1 LYLILIKMS
10 TSSENF
16 SKEIQEGYNFS
27 SPSIVLGC
35 AIFEGTSVPNLQVK
49 APLRTFNRHGLVAGA
64 TGTGKTKTLQ
74 KLSEKLSEHGVGVVM
89 LDIKGDFSGIS
100 MPGAMNPKIQDR
112 VTIIGD
118 KWDAMGFP
126 VELMSL
132 SEQDGVRL
140 RATVSEFGPVLLSKI
155 LGLNDTQESVVAM
168 IFKYCDDNG
177 LPLLDLEDI
186 KKVLQYISGE
196 GKSAIEAQ
204 YGMVSTATIGTIQ
217 RKIIE
222 LETQGASI
230 FFGEK
235 SFEIEDFLRKDS
247 QGRGYVHVIRVN
259 DIQNQPKLFS
269 TFMLQMLAEVY
280 EKMPEKGDSER
291 PELVI
296 FIDEAHLVF
305 NEASKALLSQIE
317 TIVKLIRSKGVGI
330 FFCTQNPTD
339 IPESVLSQL
348 GMKIQHALRA
358 FTANDRKAIKMV
370 AENYP
375 ETDHYD
381 VDELITQLGI
391 GEAFI
396 TVLNERGIPT
406 PLVHTL
412 MSPPQSRMD
421 IITEAEKQSLLQNSA
436 LYHKYRDVMNRES
449 AYEILGKKMEA
460 AQVQETTAKTASKP
474 KPDTSSTVADVLK
487 SPMAK
492 RLGTTIT
499 REVTRG
505 LLGILKSSVKGMFK

>member
-1 LYLILIKMS
+1 MS
-10 TSSENF
+10 TSLENF
-16 SKEIQEGYNFS
+16 NKEIQEGYNFGGASIILGGAMYGGS
-27 SPSIVLGC
+27 SIPQ
-35 AIFEGTSVPNLQVK
+35 LQVK
-49 APLRTFNRHGLVAGA
+49 APLKTFNRHGLVAGA

-74 KLSEKLSEHGVGVVM
+74 KLSEKLSENGVGVVM

-100 MPGAMNPKIQDR
+100 MPGVLNPKIEER
-112 VTIIGD
+112 VKAIGD
-118 KWDAMGFP
+118 NWNAAGFP

-132 SEQDGVRL
+132 SAQDGVRL

-177 LPLLDLEDI
+177 LPLLDLEDM
-186 KKVLQYISGE
+186 KKVLQYLTGD
-196 GKSAIEAQ
+196 GKAAIEAQ
-204 YGMVSTATIGTIQ
+204 YGMISPATIGTIQ

-222 LETQGASI
+222 LETQGAAI

-235 SFEIEDFLRKDS
+235 SFDIEDFLRKDS
-247 QGRGYVHVIRVN
+247 QGRGYIHVIRVN

-280 EKMPEKGDSER
+280 EKMPERGDSDL

-305 NEASKALLSQIE
+305 NEASKALQTQIE

-375 ETDHYD
+375 ETNHYD

-391 GEAFI
+391 GEAFV
-396 TVLNERGIPT
+396 TVLNEKGIPT

-421 IITEAEKQSLLQNSA
+421 IITDAEKHTLLQNSP
-436 LYHKYRDVMNRES
+436 LYHKYKEEVNRES
-449 AYEILGKKMEA
+449 AYEILGAKMQS
-460 AQVQETTAKTASKP
+460 AQNHETSSKPTTAAKP
-474 KPDTSSTVADVLK
+474 KQEEKSTVAEVLQ

-492 RLGTTIT
+492 RLSTTIT

-505 LLGILKSSVKGMFK
+505 LLGILKSSVKNMFK